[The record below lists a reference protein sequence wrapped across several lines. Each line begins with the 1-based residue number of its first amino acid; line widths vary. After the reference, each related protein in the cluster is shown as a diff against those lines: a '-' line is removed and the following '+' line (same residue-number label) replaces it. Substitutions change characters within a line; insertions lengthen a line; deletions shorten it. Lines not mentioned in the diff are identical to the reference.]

1 MKIPKAAVMK
11 SKLELFDSDKNRFSR
26 TWDLCLLYLQGRQ
39 HLYYDKTINDFRRR
53 RRDTAD
59 VTINLL
65 INIYRNI
72 ESRLAVN
79 YPSLTVLPASPSP
92 EDIVKAQ
99 TSEAALRYYWSRED
113 MASIFEE
120 AISWLI
126 TCGNAG
132 LYTRY
137 TGKDVCTEVIDPYRM
152 YFEPGTVRLKQSN
165 YRAYSKLVN
174 RDELEAAYP
183 EHADAIKKAA
193 ASDYKDTQRN
203 AFGLYPKAN
212 LKDRLKIYEIFFAN
226 NERRVLLDTTYL
238 FKGKWS
244 GKINPLQLIRYTDI
258 PGRLWGLGCLEPLID
273 LQSQYN
279 RSRAQ
284 VIDNADLIGNP
295 KWLIPKTAGV
305 GPNAITNRRGEKVY
319 YNPAGGA
326 PQAVT
331 PPSLPG
337 FVLQNISQIASE
349 MMDVSGIHAT
359 SLGKR
364 AIGVTSGKAI
374 QELSSKDATQL
385 QTTQAN
391 IEKAAS
397 DLGTVVLTL
406 MKQYYSEGKMTRM
419 LDSFGKVIFQYLHAT
434 NLVEE
439 PEVFIEAGSLFR
451 NEKQDR
457 DQKVID
463 LLQLGLIDKDTA
475 LSELQFGTGNAFVTE
490 KLEAMAHAND
500 ILQAAILGNQIEI
513 FTTDDL
519 RAFSQVFS
527 DYIRSPDYYALPQER
542 QDYLRD
548 VLVSIETF
556 GKPEQQF
563 AEQMV
568 QDRVFPRHSKD
579 PRAVA
584 DQVIAMDSPVAAL
597 QQSQEFSKLNSL
609 KIARQMMDGEA
620 NPEQGVR
627 RTDMGGG

>member
-1 MKIPKAAVMK
+1 MKIPKASVMK
-11 SKLELFDSDKNRFSR
+11 TKLESFDNDKNRYSR

-39 HLYYDKTINDFRRR
+39 HLYYDQTANDFRRR
-53 RRDTAD
+53 GNNASN

-72 ESRLAVN
+72 ESRLAIN

-92 EDIVKAQ
+92 EDVVKAQ
-99 TSEAALRYYWSRED
+99 TSEAALRYYWSRES
-113 MASIFEE
+113 MASVFEE
-120 AISWLI
+120 AISWMI
-126 TCGNAG
+126 TCGNVG

-137 TGKDVCTEVIDPYRM
+137 TGKDVCSEVIDPYRL
-152 YFEPGTVRLKQSN
+152 YFEPGTTRLSESN
-165 YRAYSKLVN
+165 YRAYCKLVN
-174 RDELEAAYP
+174 RDELEEAYP
-183 EHADAIKKAA
+183 EFKEVIKKAA
-193 ASDYKDTQRN
+193 ESDYKSPLRS
-203 AFGLYPKAN
+203 AFGLYPKEK
-212 LKDRLKIYEIFFAN
+212 LKDRLKIYEIFFGN

-238 FKGKWS
+238 FKGKWV
-244 GKINPLQLIRYTDI
+244 GPVNPLQMITYTDI

-284 VIDNADLIGNP
+284 VIENADLIGNP

-326 PQAVT
+326 PTAIT

-391 IEKAAS
+391 IEKAAA

-419 LDSFGKVIFQYLHAT
+419 MDSFGKVIFQYLHST
-434 NLVEE
+434 NLVED

-457 DQKVID
+457 DQKIVD
-463 LLQLGLIDKDTA
+463 MLQLGLIDKQTA
-475 LSELQFGTGNAFVTE
+475 LTEMQFGTGNAFVTE

-500 ILQAAILGNQIEI
+500 ILQAAVLGHQIEI

-519 RAFSQVFS
+519 PAFGEVFS
-527 DYIRSPDYYALPQER
+527 DFVRSPDYYQLPPER
-542 QDYLRD
+542 QEYIRD
-548 VLVSIETF
+548 VLVSVQTF

-563 AEQMV
+563 VEQMV
-568 QDRVFPRHSKD
+568 NDRVFPRATKD
-579 PRAVA
+579 PAQAA

-597 QQSQEFSKLNSL
+597 QQSQEFAKLNSL

-627 RTDMGGG
+627 RTGMGGG

>member
-1 MKIPKAAVMK
+1 MKIPKASAMK
-11 SKLELFDSDKNRFSR
+11 TKLELFDNDKNRFSR

-39 HLYYDKTINDFRRR
+39 HLYYDKTTNDFRR
-53 RRDTAD
+53 TGQSASN

-72 ESRLAVN
+72 ESRLAIN

-92 EDIVKAQ
+92 DDVIKAQ
-99 TSEAALRYYWSRED
+99 TSEAALRYYWAKEG
-113 MASIFEE
+113 MASVFEE
-120 AISWLI
+120 AISWMI
-126 TCGNAG
+126 TCGNVG

-137 TGKDVCTEVIDPYRM
+137 TGKDVCSEAIDPYRL
-152 YFEPGTVRLKQSN
+152 YFEPGTTRLSDSN

-174 RDELEAAYP
+174 RDELEEAYP
-183 EHADAIKKAA
+183 EFKDTIKKAA
-193 ASDYKDTQRN
+193 EGDYTNVLRN
-203 AFGLYPKAN
+203 SFGLTPQEK
-212 LKDRLKIYEIFFAN
+212 LKDRLKIYEIFFGN
-226 NERRVLLDTTYL
+226 NERRVLLGSTYL
-238 FKGKWS
+238 FKGKWVGS
-244 GKINPLQLIRYTDI
+244 VNPLQMITYTDI

-279 RSRAQ
+279 RGRAQ
-284 VIDNADLIGNP
+284 VMENADLIGNP

-326 PQAVT
+326 PTAVT

-374 QELSSKDATQL
+374 QELSNKDATQL

-391 IEKAAS
+391 IEKAAA

-419 LDSFGKVIFQYLHAT
+419 MDSFGKVIFQYLHKT
-434 NLVEE
+434 NIVED

-457 DQKVID
+457 DQKIID
-463 LLQLGLIDKDTA
+463 MLQLGLIDKETA
-475 LSELQFGTGNAFVTE
+475 LTEMQFGTGNAFVTK

-500 ILQAAILGNQIEI
+500 ILQAAVLGHQIEI

-519 RAFSQVFS
+519 PAFSEVFS
-527 DYIRSPDYYALPQER
+527 NFVRSPDYYQLPPER
-542 QDYLRD
+542 QEYIRD
-548 VLVSIETF
+548 VLVSVETF
-556 GKPEQQF
+556 GKPEAQF
-563 AEQMV
+563 VEEMV
-568 QDRVFPRHSKD
+568 NDRVFPRTTKD
-579 PRAVA
+579 PAQAA